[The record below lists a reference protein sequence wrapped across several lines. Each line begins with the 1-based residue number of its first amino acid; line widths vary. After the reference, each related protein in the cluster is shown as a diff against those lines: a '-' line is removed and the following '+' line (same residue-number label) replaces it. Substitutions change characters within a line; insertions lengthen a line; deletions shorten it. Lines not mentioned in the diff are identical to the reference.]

1 MISEDAMVGMGGGA
15 HSASFYAVI
24 SRKGL
29 ARAVNGRV
37 GAAKTHK
44 YTFFFVSFVG
54 CQIRK

>member
-1 MISEDAMVGMGGGA
+1 MISEDAMVGMGGA